1 MMAYAILSRHDLFG
15 AYATIWLT
23 EDNVDALN
31 ELEEMD
37 LIHEFEQGAYTP
49 TAKGCRALSLPEDS
63 IAGRHDGTTT
73 APPVRDP

>member
-1 MMAYAILSRHDLFG
+1 MMAYAILSLHDLFG
-15 AYATIWLT
+15 DRAATWLT

-37 LIHEFEQGAYTP
+37 LIHEYAQGAYTP
-49 TAKGCRALSLPEDS
+49 TVEGHDVLSLPEDS
-63 IAGRHDGTTT
+63 LAGRHDGATT